1 MAWIIDAK
9 MYNMGELSLLIIVII
24 VIVEKVSFT
33 VLFLSL
39 ELTSKKGSVHGKT
52 GWSHR
57 LKDEAALRI
66 YQVILICFYGT
77 FRSACGCDFG
87 SNLVSSLNGFSDYL
101 MWFVY
106 FVLLLLFTAT
116 TH

>member
-52 GWSHR
+52 G
-57 LKDEAALRI
+57 
-66 YQVILICFYGT
+66 
-77 FRSACGCDFG
+77 
-87 SNLVSSLNGFSDYL
+87 
-101 MWFVY
+101 
-106 FVLLLLFTAT
+106 
-116 TH
+116 